1 MEQQVTAKMIESF
14 QLSSNEIEI
23 LCNADESITEEFF
36 AALFKAKRIHCRC
49 KEILHCG
56 HQATALEIMEQM
68 ALYQERALERLY
80 RWTQVQCR
88 NGVDSSEGSVLLT
101 QAITCLQDR
110 PVLLK

>member
-14 QLSSNEIEI
+14 QLSPYEVSV
-23 LCNADESITEEFF
+23 LCNGDESVTDEFF
-36 AALFKAKRIHCRC
+36 AAFYKAKGIHHRC

-68 ALYQERALERLY
+68 ALYQERALEKLY

-88 NGVDSSEGSVLLT
+88 NGADSSEGNMLLT